1 MLRYYCF
8 SMSIFVYQKRTIIN
22 SDKMQKANISNSVF
36 TLLTIGALLLLSSCN
51 FIADNNKNSMHLV
64 VEISTPDILKSLA
77 GTHANDGIFTS
88 ALGAAKAKQEN
99 DHSADIIDLLYE
111 EFKANG
117 YPLNSVFSSP
127 DQKGTINNSTN
138 DNDVVMIL
146 KDEVKSA
153 TNNTIE
159 VFRSRLKDIEIS
171 QIDIRAI
178 DDSKG
183 LISIYLKG
191 VESPESVRKQIL
203 GHANLEFWETAE
215 LSEIISN
222 VSAVNDMARELEE
235 AQPSVQEK
243 AKVEEPKEEDE
254 WTRELDSIY
263 KNETSYEEEVEF
275 QKKNPLFTLL
285 LISINMDGTPIPGST
300 IGHAKAKDTTKI
312 SEYFNLAKE
321 KKIFPSNIFPSWK
334 LYTPYYSYDEEENEE
349 TFELIALK
357 SDGEE
362 KKAAISGDIITSAKT
377 RSDNSHNYVS
387 LEMTPEAAVA
397 WENLTRENIG
407 KQIAI
412 VLNGRIYSA
421 PRVCDAITG
430 GKSQI
435 SGAFSREEAKE
446 IAALLN
452 SGNLNINVKIVEE
465 EFTETTNVSQ

>member
-1 MLRYYCF
+1 
-8 SMSIFVYQKRTIIN
+8 
-22 SDKMQKANISNSVF
+22 MQKANISNSVF

-77 GTHANDGIFTS
+77 GTHANDDIFTS

-117 YPLNSVFSSP
+117 YPLNRVFSSP
-127 DQKGTINNSTN
+127 DQKGEINNSTS
-138 DNDVVMIL
+138 DNDVVIIL

-203 GHANLEFWETAE
+203 GHANLEFWESAE

-275 QKKNPLFTLL
+275 QKKNPLFTML
-285 LISINMDGTPIPGST
+285 LISVNMDGTPIPGST
-300 IGHAKAKDTTKI
+300 IGHAKAKDTAKI

-321 KKIFPSNIFPSWK
+321 KKIFPSNIFLSWK
-334 LYTPYYSYDEEENEE
+334 LYTPYYSYEEEEDEE

-357 SDGEE
+357 SNGEE
-362 KKAAISGDIITSAKT
+362 KKAVLSGNIITSAKT
-377 RSDNSHNYVS
+377 RSDNNYNYVS
-387 LEMTPEAAVA
+387 LEMTPEAGVA
-397 WENLTRENIG
+397 WEKITGDNVGR
-407 KQIAI
+407 QIAV
-412 VLNGRIYSA
+412 VLNGRVYCV
-421 PRVCDAITG
+421 PRVNCAISC
-430 GKSQI
+430 GKCEI
-435 SGAFSREEAKE
+435 SGKFSREEAKE

>member
-1 MLRYYCF
+1 
-8 SMSIFVYQKRTIIN
+8 
-22 SDKMQKANISNSVF
+22 MQKVNISKLVF
-36 TLLTIGALLLLSSCN
+36 TLLTTGALLLLSSCN
-51 FIADNNKNSMHLV
+51 LITNTPKNSMHLV

-88 ALGAAKAKQEN
+88 ALDAAKAKQES
-99 DHSADIIDLLYE
+99 DHSADIIDLFYE

-117 YPLNSVFSSP
+117 YPLNRVFSSP
-127 DQKGTINNSTN
+127 DQKGEINNSTS
-138 DNDVVMIL
+138 DNDAIKIL
-146 KDEVKSA
+146 KDEIKST

-159 VFRSRLKDIEIS
+159 VFRSRLKDIGIS
-171 QIDIRAI
+171 QIDIHAI

-183 LISIYLKG
+183 LISIDLKG

-222 VSAVNDMARELEE
+222 VIAINDMARELEE

-243 AKVEEPKEEDE
+243 TKVEEPKEEDE

-263 KNETSYEEEVEF
+263 RNETSYQQETEDF
-275 QKKNPLFTLL
+275 QKKNPLFTHL
-285 LISINMDGTPIPGST
+285 LISVNMDGTPIPGST
-300 IGHAKAKDTTKI
+300 IGHAKAKDTAKI

-334 LYTPYYSYDEEENEE
+334 LYVPYYSYEEEEDEE

-362 KKAAISGDIITSAKT
+362 KKAALSGNIITSAKT
-377 RSDNSHNYVS
+377 RSDNNYNYVS

-397 WENLTRENIG
+397 WEKLTENNVG
-407 KQIAI
+407 RQIAV
-412 VLNGRIYSA
+412 VLNGCVYSA
-421 PRVCDAITG
+421 PRVNCAITG
-430 GKSQI
+430 GRSEI
-435 SGAFSREEAKE
+435 SGAFSSEEAKE
-446 IAALLN
+446 ITALLN
-452 SGNLNINVKIVEE
+452 SGNLNINVRIVEE
-465 EFTETTNVSQ
+465 EFTEATNVSQ

>member
-127 DQKGTINNSTN
+127 DQKGKINNSTN

-178 DDSKG
+178 DDTKG
-183 LISIYLKG
+183 LISIYLK
-191 VESPESVRKQIL
+191 PRKRSK
-203 GHANLEFWETAE
+203 AD
-215 LSEIISN
+215 SRSC
-222 VSAVNDMARELEE
+222 
-235 AQPSVQEK
+235 QP
-243 AKVEEPKEEDE
+243 
-254 WTRELDSIY
+254 
-263 KNETSYEEEVEF
+263 
-275 QKKNPLFTLL
+275 
-285 LISINMDGTPIPGST
+285 
-300 IGHAKAKDTTKI
+300 
-312 SEYFNLAKE
+312 
-321 KKIFPSNIFPSWK
+321 
-334 LYTPYYSYDEEENEE
+334 
-349 TFELIALK
+349 
-357 SDGEE
+357 
-362 KKAAISGDIITSAKT
+362 
-377 RSDNSHNYVS
+377 
-387 LEMTPEAAVA
+387 
-397 WENLTRENIG
+397 
-407 KQIAI
+407 
-412 VLNGRIYSA
+412 
-421 PRVCDAITG
+421 
-430 GKSQI
+430 
-435 SGAFSREEAKE
+435 
-446 IAALLN
+446 
-452 SGNLNINVKIVEE
+452 
-465 EFTETTNVSQ
+465 